1 LTEEYKHLNRI
12 LMGSRVAQIDRMAID
27 AGIDSKWLMKN
38 AGTGMAREI
47 VSEYKDAV
55 PNRAPRGIIICG
67 GGNNGGDGF
76 VIALHLLELGYNI
89 MVFHIVPPEKFSP
102 DSAHYYNELKQKYPG
117 SITQLDQDNM
127 GCLAEDLEN
136 TDLIVDAVFGTG
148 LHKGPIRQPALDIIK
163 MINDA
168 AGKNEKIRVYSVD
181 IPSGIDSDNGRVLG
195 EAVFADRT
203 ITFGCKKAGN
213 VNYPGAAY
221 NGRVSVIDIGIPGE
235 YFGRFEQIF
244 EPTLEWAADV
254 IPSRESWTYKH
265 QVGKLMVAAGSLG
278 FTGAA
283 AMTCMGALRAGAGL
297 VTLVCPEEL
306 NGIMEE
312 KLTEVITYPVQQTD
326 MAALDFESLE
336 DILELSRNMD
346 AAAIGPGISRDAGT
360 IHLVRELIKRLNIP
374 VVLDADGL
382 QALAGPHE
390 IGEDNGTVK
399 ADLVITP
406 HAGELSSIM
415 GMESID
421 LSDRLDVNLEAS
433 KRFGAI
439 SVLKGAATV
448 TTGID
453 EGLPVSYINPT
464 GNWGMASAGTGDI
477 LTGIIGS
484 LLCQGMKPLPAAAC
498 GVYIHGLA
506 ADIMSKK
513 TSRTSLVATDLL
525 EGIKEVFLKIEKIK
539 YRREK

>member
-168 AGKNEKIRVYSVD
+168 AGKNEKTRVYSVD

-265 QVGKLMVAAGSLG
+265 RVGKLMVAAGSLG